1 MSYLAQCY
9 RQDHRTAEEA
19 AGTLRHWPFVRGIHQ
34 SQRALNA
41 GFDVF
46 FHVSLKKRFNKQ
58 CNAQCMAI
66 QRNVFYFVTFCVTKI
81 RKLVLRQTEQLWYLF
96 LFAYFRKKTLLT
108 DRGIPRQKQCRYY
121 SVFQT
126 KSIWG
131 TIVFLL
137 SGVPDLWDRTKIL
150 RCGDLSH
157 LHVPDCIWVFF
168 YFVWF
173 LFIHHN
179 IHFYFESCTYC
190 NTQDIYLL

>member
-46 FHVSLKKRFNKQ
+46 FHVSLNKRFNKQ

-96 LFAYFRKKTLLT
+96 LFAYFRKKIATHRQRNSKAEKMPLLFCLRNKV
-108 DRGIPRQKQCRYY
+108 DLGNDCILIVRRAGLMRSHEDHEMWW
-121 SVFQT
+121 SVPFACAWLYM
-126 KSIWG
+126 S
-131 TIVFLL
+131 FLL
-137 SGVPDLWDRTKIL
+137 FCLI
-150 RCGDLSH
+150 
-157 LHVPDCIWVFF
+157 
-168 YFVWF
+168 FVYSSQYSL
-173 LFIHHN
+173 LFWIM
-179 IHFYFESCTYC
+179 
-190 NTQDIYLL
+190 YLL